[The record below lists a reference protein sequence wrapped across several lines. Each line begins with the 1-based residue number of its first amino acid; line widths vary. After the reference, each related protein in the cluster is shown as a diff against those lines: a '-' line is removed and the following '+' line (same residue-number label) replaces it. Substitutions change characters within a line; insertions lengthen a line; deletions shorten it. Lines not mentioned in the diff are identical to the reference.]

1 MVSPRS
7 GDVTERAIASAIC
20 EANRPAM
27 TRRSEPARNAG
38 TVVSLVPARLDRLP
52 WSRFHTRLLV
62 ALGVAWVLD
71 GLEITIASTV
81 GAVLQRSD
89 TLHLTSTA
97 VGFSATVYLVG
108 EVVGAL
114 LFGRLSDRLGRRRLF
129 IATLAL
135 YLVANGLTAL
145 SPGYGVFL
153 FFRFFA
159 GMGIGGEYA
168 AVNSAIDELI
178 PARHRGQAD
187 LLVNGTYWLGAIVG
201 TLGTLVLLNPNVL
214 PPDLGWRIGFFIGP
228 IIGIAIWGLRRN
240 LPESP
245 RWQLTHGR
253 TEEAEE
259 TVTRIERELTA
270 TGVRLPP
277 VDQGKA
283 ITVRTADPVSY
294 LEIARVMF
302 RQYRSRSVLGATL
315 MISQSFLYNAIF
327 FTYVLVLT
335 HFYGVRASDAPWY
348 LLAFAVGNLL
358 GPIVLGRLF
367 DTVGRKQMISGCY
380 LLAGALLALT
390 GFLFDQRLLTA
401 TTQTLLW
408 SMIFFFAS
416 SAASAAYLTVS
427 EIFPL
432 ELRAQAIAFFFA
444 IAQVVGAL
452 GPVIFGALIGDRE
465 HPDPGRL
472 FLGYLVGAVV
482 MATGGV
488 VEALIGVKAER
499 TSLEDIAPP
508 LSEITAAA
516 KRE

>member
-1 MVSPRS
+1 V
-7 GDVTERAIASAIC
+7 
-20 EANRPAM
+20 
-27 TRRSEPARNAG
+27 TRRSEPTRIAG
-38 TVVSLVPARLDRLP
+38 TAVSLVPARLDRLP
-52 WSRFHTRLLV
+52 WSRFHTRV
-62 ALGVAWVLD
+62 IIALGVAWVLD
-71 GLEITIASTV
+71 GLEITIAGTV
-81 GAVLQRSD
+81 GAVLQRAD

-97 VGFSATVYLVG
+97 VGFSATVYLAG

-114 LFGRLSDRLGRRRLF
+114 LFGRLSDGLGRRRLF
-129 IATLAL
+129 IITLGL

-153 FFRFFA
+153 FFRFGA

-187 LLVNGTYWLGAIVG
+187 LLVNGTYWLGAIIG
-201 TLGTLVLLNPNVL
+201 TLGELVLLDPDVL
-214 PPDLGWRIGFFIGP
+214 PPNLGWRIGFLIGP

-245 RWQLTHGR
+245 RWQLTHGQER
-253 TEEAEE
+253 EAEE
-259 TVTRIERELTA
+259 TVTRIERELEA
-270 TGVRLPP
+270 TGARLPP
-277 VDQGKA
+277 VDPDKA
-283 ITVRTADPVSY
+283 IVVKATGPVSF
-294 LEIARVMF
+294 LTIARVMF
-302 RQYRSRSVLGATL
+302 RQYRSRSILGATL

-335 HFYGVRASDAPWY
+335 HFYGVRASDAPRY

-358 GPIVLGRLF
+358 GPIVLGRFF
-367 DTVGRKQMISGCY
+367 DTIGRKQMISGCY
-380 LLAGALLALT
+380 LLSGALLAGT
-390 GFLFDQRLLTA
+390 GYLFQQRLLTA

-408 SMIFFFAS
+408 SVIFFFAS

-444 IAQVVGAL
+444 IAQVFGAF
-452 GPVIFGALIGDRE
+452 GPVIFGALIGDHE

-472 FLGYLVGAVV
+472 FLGYLLGAVV
-482 MATGGV
+482 MVAGGV
-488 VEALIGVKAER
+488 VEAMLGVKAER
-499 TSLEDIAPP
+499 TALEDIAPP
-508 LSEITAAA
+508 LSKVTAAA
-516 KRE
+516 KRA